1 MNWIKLGIIIAVI
14 FVFTASVLVFWK
26 TRVSPPQELE
36 FANQHLI
43 SLQQDVD
50 RLSGNIG
57 IAKAD
62 SLLFTTI
69 DAAFLFAQEKLVS
82 IEDANRIIKL
92 TAEKYVPFYADEY
105 KTFFA
110 GNDWNESQIKE
121 LRFKSKFLLDLK
133 SFGNKEFVLADKLKQ
148 KVDSA
153 NIILDKY
160 DNARHLCKSTSYT
173 SLKESERIIKEA
185 KSFCN
190 MKPLCNCTALVKQL
204 SGLREKLEY
213 SHYRKIANMVRE
225 LNDYYSFSKDE
236 FMNKRVPKVTSA
248 IKEYKDGAQRVYGTS
263 HSVQQLEKDAANAY
277 NNAED
282 YYTNM
287 L

>member
-1 MNWIKLGIIIAVI
+1 MNWIKLGVIIAVI
-14 FVFTASVLVFWK
+14 FVFVASVLVFLK

-36 FANQHLI
+36 FANQHLL
-43 SLQQDVD
+43 SLQQDTD

-69 DAAFLFAQEKLVS
+69 DAAVLFAQEKLVS

-110 GNDWNESQIKE
+110 GNDWNESHIKE
-121 LRFKSKFLLDLK
+121 LRFKSKFLLNLK
-133 SFGNKEFVLADKLKQ
+133 SFGNKEFVLADNLKQ

-160 DNARHLCKSTSYT
+160 DKARHLCKSTSYT

-185 KSFCN
+185 MSFCN
-190 MKPLCNCTALVKQL
+190 MKPLSNCTALVKQL

-213 SHYRKIANMVRE
+213 SHYRKISNMVRK
-225 LNDYYSFSKDE
+225 LNDYRSFSKDD
-236 FMNKRVPKVTSA
+236 FMNNQVPKVTAA
-248 IKEYKDGAQRVYGTS
+248 IKEYKDGALRVYGTS
-263 HSVQQLEKDAANAY
+263 HCMQQLEKDAANAY